1 MNIELDQRL
10 LLAII
15 NGLMMIIRLLYGWQA
30 NRMGG
35 KAVRRKEPGWSPI
48 LMGIFMVLSN
58 GFLLIA
64 IVWPAVLVWAAV
76 PLPDAWRWL
85 GLVLGLAM
93 DALFWWIHQALGQNW
108 AVGVLVKENHQLIT
122 SGPYRWVR
130 HPMYTALFGFAIA
143 FFLLSA
149 NLLLGAAW
157 LAMTFA
163 SAWRVGQEESILK
176 ETFGT
181 AYQRYAAQT
190 GRFLPKVG
198 GVL

>member
-10 LLAII
+10 ILAII
-15 NGLMMIIRLLYGWQA
+15 YELMMIIRLLYGWQA

-108 AVGVLVKENHQLIT
+108 AVGVQVKENHQLIT

-143 FFLLSA
+143 FFLLTA
-149 NLLLGAAW
+149 NLLLGAVW

-190 GRFLPKVG
+190 GRFLPKMG
-198 GVL
+198 RVL